1 MRTPVRVA
9 AAAVVVALAAGCSVG
24 PASDRA
30 AREGVV
36 PAGNGGTGGGDSPEG
51 DDAGGTG
58 GGTIPEPTDSPE
70 PTEAPEPPPEPAP
83 ATGTATVAERLPAGA
98 DASCCLVA
106 LPDGSVLTGSA
117 DGGVIQRVTA
127 EGTVT
132 PVGTVNG
139 ATALLGLAVEPG
151 FDPSDSGWLYLSYA
165 QGSSARVARLTY
177 YGANDPG
184 EQLGSA
190 TDALVT
196 GIPLGSGRDGG
207 ALGFGPDGM
216 LYVGTGDAG
225 VAAQAADPES
235 YAGKILRMQPD
246 GRVPADNP
254 QEGSLVYASGHGD
267 VTGFAFDALDRLWAV
282 DAGGADG
289 VELNSIAPGGDYA
302 AMPPV
307 HTWPEPFT
315 PGTLAFAAGSL
326 WLPAAGGPGLWRVPL
341 NGTELTADPQLLLA
355 DEGLTAPAAAQPG
368 PDGDGGLWLLDGGT
382 GDLLRTDV
390 S

>member
-36 PAGNGGTGGGDSPEG
+36 PAGNGGNGATDDGGSPEG
-51 DDAGGTG
+51 GDAGGTG
-58 GGTIPEPTDSPE
+58 GGTIPDPP
-70 PTEAPEPPPEPAP
+70 PQTETPEPPPEPAP
-83 ATGTATVAERLPAGA
+83 AQGTADITGTLETGTSAA
-98 DASCCLVA
+98 CCLAA
-106 LPDGSVLTGSA
+106 LPDGGTLIGTAGGGLVRHVSA
-117 DGGVIQRVTA
+117 DG
-127 EGTVT
+127 TVT
-132 PVGTVNG
+132 DVGTVRN
-139 ATALLGLAVEPG
+139 ATAILGLAVPPD
-151 FDPSDSGWLYLSYA
+151 FDITDSGGLYVYFA
-165 QGSSARVARLTY
+165 TASSARVGRFSY
-177 YGANDPG
+177 
-184 EQLGSA
+184 SA
-190 TDALVT
+190 SREVGNRLVT
-196 GIPLGSGRDGG
+196 EPDILVRGIPLGAGRDGG

-235 YAGKILRMQPD
+235 YAGKILRMRPD

-315 PGTLAFAAGSL
+315 PGTLAFSAGSL
-326 WLPAAGGPGLWRVPL
+326 WLPAAGDPGLWRVPL
-341 NGTELTADPQLLLA
+341 NGTELTADPRLLLA

-368 PDGDGGLWLLDGGT
+368 PDGDGGLWVLDGGT